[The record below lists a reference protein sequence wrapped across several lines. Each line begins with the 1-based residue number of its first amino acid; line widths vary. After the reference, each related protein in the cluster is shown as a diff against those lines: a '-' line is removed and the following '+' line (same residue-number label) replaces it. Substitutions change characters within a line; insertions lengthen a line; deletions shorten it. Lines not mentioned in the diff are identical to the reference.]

1 MKFAILYCKPCG
13 YQGDAKALAEELRQ
27 RFSAEVSVVEGG
39 FGQFD
44 VLLDDELVASKGGIV
59 RRMLT
64 HGAPAQRVVLEA
76 IERRL
81 VIRDGDSCEISERGR

>member
-13 YQGDAKALAEELRQ
+13 YHEAAHALADELRQ
-27 RFSAEVSVVEGG
+27 RFSAEVSVAEGG

-44 VLLDDELVASKGGIV
+44 VRLDGELVASKGGVV

-64 HGAPAQRVVLEA
+64 HGAPAQRVVLEGIARSVA
-76 IERRL
+76 IRE
-81 VIRDGDSCEISERGR
+81 GESCELP